1 MGALIIT
8 LTSLAFL
15 FLGLLL
21 YSVYL
26 TYDPHDFIARRTL
39 DQHSASLSPD
49 EQTRTGVHGTS

>member
-1 MGALIIT
+1 MGALLIT

-15 FLGLLL
+15 FLGLVL

-39 DQHSASLSPD
+39 EQHSASLSPN
-49 EQTRTGVHGTS
+49 EQTRTEL